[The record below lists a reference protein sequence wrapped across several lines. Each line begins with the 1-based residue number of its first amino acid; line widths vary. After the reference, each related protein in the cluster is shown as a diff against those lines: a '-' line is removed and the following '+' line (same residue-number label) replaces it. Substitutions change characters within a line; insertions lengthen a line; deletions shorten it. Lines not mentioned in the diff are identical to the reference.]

1 MSHLFQVAGTSGHS
15 HSDARSGCELEG
27 QTPKRAVAAM
37 LRDTQDRRL
46 ILERS
51 MADAVH
57 FDWLTAHLL
66 VPPPANVDFDV
77 RKPLDSYA
85 RLFNRVAFPV
95 GQDDRLAHALIQLG
109 RDTQVIPGLENGKK
123 RSKLLCLAV
132 HSQWMAP
139 QFEAAF
145 PQLNEGLGLVESLVG
160 SDGAAFTE
168 AQIVTFSEWKRR
180 KNPQQI
186 AMGNRMN
193 RLGEKI
199 AKVGATLEVIT
210 WDSVRFDWNP
220 ELDCNGQP
228 IMKRF
233 IRPCHW
239 RLDRWS
245 WDDGTGQ
252 HSTKK
257 G

>member
-1 MSHLFQVAGTSGHS
+1 MPHSFQIAGTSGHS
-15 HSDARSGCELEG
+15 HSHALSGAEIDG
-27 QTPKRAVAAM
+27 QTPKQTVAAM
-37 LRDTQDRRL
+37 LRDTQDERL
-46 ILERS
+46 VVERS

-57 FDWLTAHLL
+57 FDWLRDHLL

-77 RKPLDSYA
+77 RKPLVSYA

-95 GQDDRLAHALIQLG
+95 GQDDHLAHALIELG

-132 HSQWMAP
+132 HSQWMPP
-139 QFEAAF
+139 QFEGAF
-145 PQLNEGLGLVESLVG
+145 PRLNEALALVDSMVG
-160 SDGAAFTE
+160 YDGAAFTE

-186 AMGNRMN
+186 AMGNRME
-193 RLGEKI
+193 RLGEEI
-199 AKVGATLEVIT
+199 AKVGAMLEVIT

-220 ELDCNGQP
+220 ELDGNGQP
-228 IMKRF
+228 MMKRF

-245 WDDGTGQ
+245 WDEE
-252 HSTKK
+252 
-257 G
+257 